1 MFEKTFTVAGR
12 IIGQDNP
19 CFIIAEAGV
28 SHFGSLDKAFA
39 LVDAAVTAGA
49 DAIKF
54 QFFKASEL
62 ISSVSPDWIERM
74 RPKELS
80 LEAFRDIRDYCL
92 NRKIIFFATAHDLK
106 SLEELTRLD
115 PPAYKIGSGEVKNP
129 EYFKSVARLGK
140 PVIFSTGMYTRKD
153 LDESLAILA
162 SEKCNRVAV
171 MHCVTQYPTPP
182 GEANLNRILTLK
194 GLFPGPVGYSDHC
207 ATHDIASSS
216 VLLGADLIE
225 KHITLE
231 KNIPNAQDWKVS
243 CDPQELVE
251 FVASI
256 RRLEAARGD
265 GDFYPGE
272 GELKSMTWARK
283 SIVTAKKLSAGSIIT
298 REYLSFKRPGTGISP
313 DRIDEVLGKKLK
325 IGVEEDTIIT
335 SDLLE

>member
-1 MFEKTFTVAGR
+1 MFEKTFTVADR

-28 SHFGSLDKAFA
+28 SHLGSIDKAYS
-39 LVDAAVTAGA
+39 LVDVAVKAGA

-54 QFFKASEL
+54 QFFKTSEL
-62 ISSVSPDWIERM
+62 ISSVSSDWIERM

-80 LEAFRDIRDYCL
+80 LEALRDIRDYCL
-92 NRKIIFFATAHDLK
+92 SRKIIFFATAHDLV
-106 SLEELTRLD
+106 SLEELARLN
-115 PPAYKIGSGEVKNP
+115 PPVYKIGSGEVKNP
-129 EYFKSVARLGK
+129 EYFKTVARLGK

-182 GEANLNRILTLK
+182 GEANLKRIITLK
-194 GLFPGPVGYSDHC
+194 GIFPGPVGYSDHC
-207 ATHDIASSS
+207 ATYDIAASS

-243 CDPQELVE
+243 CDTQEFVE

-256 RRLEAARGD
+256 RRLEAAG
-265 GDFYPGE
+265 GSGEFYPCE
-272 GELKSMTWARK
+272 GELKSITWARK
-283 SIVTAKKLSAGSIIT
+283 SIVTAKKLSAGYVIT
-298 REYLSFKRPGTGISP
+298 RDCLSFKRPGTGISP

-325 IGVEEDTIIT
+325 VGVEEDTIIT
-335 SDLLE
+335 ADMLE